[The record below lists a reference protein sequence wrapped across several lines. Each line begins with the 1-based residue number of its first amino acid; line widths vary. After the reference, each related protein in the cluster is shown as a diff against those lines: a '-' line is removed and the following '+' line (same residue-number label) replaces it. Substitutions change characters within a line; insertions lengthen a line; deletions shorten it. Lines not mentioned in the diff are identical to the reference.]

1 MKYGFNIGCLFFES
15 FGEAIAFQSKIKN
28 HTLDANVYSDNH
40 WIYNKDF
47 DSSIKKS
54 SIILDEKNM
63 DDRVMKLA
71 RYLRSLVECK
81 ITLCYRWDRASDR
94 YYETTLWVNNLHVMG
109 LGRTCES
116 LNEHPIYDAIRIAKQ
131 TFGRDFS
138 VIEKPC

>member
-15 FGEAIAFQSKIKN
+15 FQKAKAFQSKIKN
-28 HTLDANVYSDNH
+28 HTLDTNVYPINH

-63 DDRVMKLA
+63 DERVMKLA
-71 RYLRSLVECK
+71 LYLRTLVECN
-81 ITLCYRWDRASDR
+81 ITLCYRWDRASDK
-94 YYETTLWVNNLHVMG
+94 YYETTLWINGLDVMG

-116 LNEHPIYDAIRIAKQ
+116 LNEHPIYDVIRIAKQ
-131 TFGRDFS
+131 KYGRDFS
-138 VIEKPC
+138 VIEKSC